1 MDLALVADIGSALA
15 SLIAAGSWMRA
26 ATIEVPDLTWDAG
39 ECWHKAHRK
48 IGLANSIGAGAASVA
63 AMAQAVK
70 IAASLII

>member
-1 MDLALVADIGSALA
+1 
-15 SLIAAGSWMRA
+15 MRA